1 MGRRVRPDKFPACR
15 PSSISCGRSSPRSA
29 TWVGRRHLLD
39 WDEWTKMPPGGA
51 RARGE
56 QQATLARIRHERL
69 TSDELGR
76 LVDEAAVETD
86 GLPYESDEASLVRVT
101 RRDWEKARRVPA
113 ELRAEITRNASVAE
127 HAWVEARERSDYA
140 AYLPYLERSVE
151 LKRRYAECFEGF
163 NGFEHVYD
171 PLLDDFEPGMTTA
184 EVSCGAR
191 RAPRR
196 RPSADGRDRRSR

>member
-1 MGRRVRPDKFPACR
+1 M
-15 PSSISCGRSSPRSA
+15 
-29 TWVGRRHLLD
+29 
-39 WDEWTKMPPGGA
+39 
-51 RARGE
+51 
-56 QQATLARIRHERL
+56 
-69 TSDELGR
+69 
-76 LVDEAAVETD
+76 ETD

-101 RRDWEKARRVPA
+101 RREWEKARRVPA

-163 NGFEHVYD
+163 DGFEHVYD

-184 EVSCGAR
+184 EVGAVLDG
-191 RAPRR
+191 APRR
-196 RPSADGRDRRSR
+196 RPPADGRDRRSR